1 MAEAGLSR
9 QNSLVEDKSQVI
21 EDASNGDKKDKDD
34 LAVPNWP
41 KYQDPVGQRAEIDK
55 ELAKVKQQT
64 E

>member
-1 MAEAGLSR
+1 MADAGLSR

-21 EDASNGDKKDKDD
+21 EDESANSEKKEKED

-55 ELAKVKQQT
+55 ELK
-64 E
+64 

>member
-21 EDASNGDKKDKDD
+21 EDASNTADKKEKDD

-41 KYQDPVGQRAEIDK
+41 KY
-55 ELAKVKQQT
+55 
-64 E
+64 

>member
-9 QNSLVEDKSQVI
+9 QNGLVEDKSQMI
-21 EDASNGDKKDKDD
+21 EEMGNKDD

-55 ELAKVKQQT
+55 ELKTVK
-64 E
+64 